1 MSEIEHDLVLGNL
14 VRAVHVLEACPDFA
28 AIVPEVRVNLAYAL
42 PGATGRM
49 QVAAVEGRITR
60 VGDRPRAS
68 GLPAFGASD
77 HMARLLV
84 ETLRREP
91 GLRAGIN
98 FAWSEELLAHLK
110 STGYDPVRID
120 RTREPPEVAGPD
132 RASMPWKIGKL
143 VEAAGRVPRLFFE
156 SEGMGKEPLFV
167 LLGPD
172 AVAVAEEACRIARS
186 FAASA

>member
-1 MSEIEHDLVLGNL
+1 MNESERDLVLGNL
-14 VRAVHVLEACPDFA
+14 VRAVHALEACPEFA

-42 PGATGRM
+42 PGASERM

-84 ETLRREP
+84 ETMRREP
-91 GLRAGIN
+91 RFRAGIN
-98 FAWSEELLAHLK
+98 FAWSPELLAHLK
-110 STGYDPVRID
+110 GTGHAPVAID
-120 RTREPPEVAGPD
+120 RTREPAEVAGPD

-143 VEAAGRVPRLFFE
+143 VEAAGGVPRLFFE

-167 LLGPD
+167 LLGED
-172 AVAVAEEACRIARS
+172 AVAVASEACRIARS
-186 FAASA
+186 FASR